1 MRLETSMGRGG
12 RGAGKGRPEAAVCVV
27 RRAVPAVGPG
37 EAVLPASLKNRWA
50 GMGCTCI
57 ARAKVLMGSAEG
69 TLGILR
75 ISGAYKGYL
84 CKH

>member
-1 MRLETSMGRGG
+1 MRPETTMEHGG

-37 EAVLPASLKNRWA
+37 EAELPETLLTRWA

-57 ARAKVLMGSAEG
+57 ARAKVPMGSPEG
-69 TLGILR
+69 TLSTLR
-75 ISGAYKGYL
+75 ISESYKR
-84 CKH
+84 

>member
-1 MRLETSMGRGG
+1 MRPETTMEHGG

-37 EAVLPASLKNRWA
+37 EAELPETLLTRWA

-84 CKH
+84 RKQ